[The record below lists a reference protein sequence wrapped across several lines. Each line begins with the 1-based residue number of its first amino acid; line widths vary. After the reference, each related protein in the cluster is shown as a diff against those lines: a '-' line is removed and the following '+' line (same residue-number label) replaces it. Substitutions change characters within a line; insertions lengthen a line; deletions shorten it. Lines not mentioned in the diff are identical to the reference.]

1 MKKMVSI
8 FIILSLGILLFAN
21 HLRANDK
28 WSSTGNMNY
37 VRQNHTATLLQNGK
51 VLIVG
56 WDSNIAELYDP
67 ATNSFQ
73 KTGSTTKNYKQGSTA
88 TLLNDGK
95 VLIVGGTN
103 AQKNAE
109 IFDPATGLFSLVDTL
124 KTKHC
129 YHTATL
135 LTDGRV
141 LIAGGQENTGPQT
154 HAICEIFNPLTGVFS
169 LTGSLNIDRSSHAA
183 VLLPDGQVLITGGLQ
198 TTTPGNANFIKSCE
212 LFDPTKGTF
221 TQISDMS
228 QPRAN
233 SSAIL
238 LNNGKVLVTG
248 GAWYAQYG
256 ELYDLNNGSWT
267 STGTMTRLRRNSSV
281 ATLLQNGLV
290 LIVGGFN
297 QTALRTAEFYN
308 PETNTFSVADSMNTP
323 RMTHTVTTLADGSVL
338 VAGGYDGKVTLKL
351 AERLVITTSGVANGD
366 PGLNLSQK
374 PPATFSLSQNY
385 PNPFNPETNINYY
398 LPHSCEVRIGIYNL
412 RGEIINILLA
422 ARQNAGEYQ
431 ITWDGKSANG
441 APVVSGVYLVR
452 MVVGN
457 LMQCRKIILL
467 K

>member
-1 MKKMVSI
+1 MNKQLSI
-8 FIILSLGILLFAN
+8 LIVLGLGIILFAN

-37 VRQNHTATLLQNGK
+37 VRQSHTATLLQNGK

-95 VLIVGGTN
+95 VLIVGGIN

-124 KTKHC
+124 KTRHC

-135 LTDGRV
+135 LADGRV
-141 LIAGGQENTGPQT
+141 LIAGGQDHTGPQT
-154 HAICEIFNPLTGVFS
+154 HAICEIFDPSTGLFS
-169 LTGSLNIDRSSHAA
+169 LTGHLNIDRSSHAA
-183 VLLPDGQVLITGGLQ
+183 TILPNGQVLITGGLQ
-198 TTTPGNANFIKSCE
+198 TTTPGNANYIKSCE
-212 LFDPTKGTF
+212 LYDPAKGTF
-221 TQISDMS
+221 ILTSDIS

-233 SSAIL
+233 PSATL
-238 LNNGKVLVTG
+238 LQNGKVLVTG

-256 ELYDLNNGSWT
+256 ELYDPEKGSWS
-267 STGTMTRLRRNSSV
+267 STGTMIHLRRTSSV
-281 ATLLQNGLV
+281 AALLQNGLV

-297 QTALRTAEFYN
+297 QSALRTAEFYN
-308 PETNTFSVADSMNTP
+308 PETNTFSVADSMSTP
-323 RMTHTVTTLADGSVL
+323 RMTHTVTTLANGDIL
-338 VAGGYDGKVTLKL
+338 VAGGYDSKVTLKL
-351 AERLVITTSGVANGD
+351 AERLVVTTSGVVDGEQK
-366 PGLNLSQK
+366 LNQSPK
-374 PPATFSLSQNY
+374 FPTNFSLSQNY

-398 LPHSCEVRIGIYNL
+398 LPQNCEVRIRIYNL
-412 RGEIINILLA
+412 QGEIIKALVD
-422 ARQNAGEYQ
+422 ARQNEGDHQ
-431 ITWDGKSANG
+431 IAWDGKSANG
-441 APVVSGVYLVR
+441 GSVVSGVYLVR
-452 MVVGN
+452 MMADN
-457 LMQCRKIILL
+457 FSQSRKVILL